1 MNALALLAVLT
12 GSLSMAMLFRW
23 LKLPM
28 WPLTGGLVGS
38 AAVNMGF
45 GLEAEVPAAF
55 VLGAQLLIGTAI
67 GASIG
72 PDIFRQ
78 FARFL
83 APGVLAVVAVLALGV
98 LFGWLFGVW
107 GLLQPAESMLAL
119 MPGGVGEMVAAAIA
133 LDLDGAVVIGAHM
146 VRLFTVVW
154 SLPLILWAAERM
166 YKRWFQQPGG
176 EQEGPATG

>member
-1 MNALALLAVLT
+1 MNWLALLAVMA
-12 GSLSMAMLFRW
+12 GSLGAAVLFRW
-23 LKLPM
+23 VKLPM
-28 WPLTGGLVGS
+28 WPLTGGLVG
-38 AAVNMGF
+38 AAVVNMGF
-45 GLEAEVPAAF
+45 GLEAEVPTVF

-83 APGVLAVVAVLALGV
+83 GPGLLAIFAVLALGV
-98 LFGWLFGVW
+98 LFGWLFGAW
-107 GLLQPAESMLAL
+107 GLLEPAESMLAL
-119 MPGGVGEMVAAAIA
+119 MPGGVGEMVATAIA

-154 SLPLILWAAERM
+154 SLPLIFWLAEKM
-166 YKRWFQQPGG
+166 YRRWFREP
-176 EQEGPATG
+176 EEG